1 MYELFTSAR
10 KSIYT
15 IKTLVEHNEI
25 DEKYELI
32 IFRYDSGIVEDLL
45 SDLDE
50 AIAVAIDN
58 GEK

>member
-1 MYELFTSAR
+1 MYDLFTSAR

-58 GEK
+58 GAK

>member
-10 KSIYT
+10 QSIYT

-32 IFRYDSGIVEDLL
+32 IFRHDSGIVEDLL